1 MKKIRNN
8 TESQLRR
15 TNGALQKISKTV
27 FMGAN
32 EVKRLKAEIKSLNKV
47 IKKQEKKYL
56 KLDEKLRKQQFKLNV
71 IDGYEDEIDRTR
83 KILDK
88 LYEAID
94 FHNLKC
100 EKHSN
105 GKQFFFE
112 VPS

>member
-1 MKKIRNN
+1 MKSI
-8 TESQLRR
+8 ESNLRR
-15 TNGALQKISKTV
+15 TNSGLQKIAKTV

-32 EVKRLKAEIKSLNKV
+32 EVKQLKIEIKSLNKV

-56 KLDEKLRKQQFKLNV
+56 KLYEILGKQQHKINA
-71 IDGYEDEIDRTR
+71 IDDYEDEIDRTR
-83 KILDK
+83 KTLDK

-100 EKHSN
+100 EKHPN

-112 VPS
+112 VPA

>member
-56 KLDEKLRKQQFKLNV
+56 KLYKTYELWHQKNIAKQTINNSKVQL
-71 IDGYEDEIDRTR
+71 
-83 KILDK
+83 
-88 LYEAID
+88 
-94 FHNLKC
+94 
-100 EKHSN
+100 
-105 GKQFFFE
+105 
-112 VPS
+112 